1 MYRKTVF
8 TAATL
13 LLTIVTGCPAAAQQI
28 TSVVRYRDLDL
39 TTRNGV
45 RTLRHRLRHA
55 VNYACRFPHAGD
67 DTLESEN
74 QECREE
80 ATAAVSPR
88 MARAIELAE
97 ERAAAT
103 EFASR

>member
-1 MYRKTVF
+1 M
-8 TAATL
+8 
-13 LLTIVTGCPAAAQQI
+13 TIVTGCPAAAQQI
-28 TSVVRYRDLDL
+28 TTVVRYHELDL
-39 TTRNGV
+39 TTCCGAG
-45 RTLRHRLRHA
+45 TLRHRLRHA
-55 VNYACRFPHAGD
+55 VNYACRFQHARD
-67 DTLESEN
+67 DMLKSEN

-80 ATAAVSPR
+80 VAAAVNPR

>member
-1 MYRKTVF
+1 MYRKTILS
-8 TAATL
+8 AATL

-28 TSVVRYRDLDL
+28 TTVVRYHDLDL
-39 TTRNGV
+39 TTRSGA
-45 RTLRHRLRHA
+45 RALRHRLRHA
-55 VNYACRFPHAGD
+55 VNYVCRFQHAGD
-67 DTLESEN
+67 DMLKSEN

-80 ATAAVSPR
+80 VAAAVNPK